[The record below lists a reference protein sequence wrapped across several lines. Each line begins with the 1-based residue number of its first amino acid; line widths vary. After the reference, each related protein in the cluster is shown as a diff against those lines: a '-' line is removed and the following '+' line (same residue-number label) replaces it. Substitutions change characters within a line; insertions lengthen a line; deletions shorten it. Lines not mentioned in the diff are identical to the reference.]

1 MKRLFLATLLALFT
15 LSQATIQAKIT
26 HLLPKPQKVTE
37 QTGAAPFALG
47 RNVTINYTNGAQQ
60 CALLEEFF
68 TSNGCTITTNGTP
81 VNVTLVEKID
91 GAYDYALTGY
101 ENEAY
106 TIEVTENSIN
116 ITAVTAIG
124 IIRAAQTLTQLAEG
138 YEAGS
143 AAIEAVNIT
152 DWPAFKLRGYMH
164 DVGRSFIPADE
175 LIKQIELLSRF
186 KVNTFHWHLT

>member
-1 MKRLFLATLLALFT
+1 MKRLFLATMLALFT

-91 GAYDYALTGY
+91 GAYDYKLTGY

-106 TIEVTENSIN
+106 TIEVTEVKQASGKTGYYIYGA
-116 ITAVTAIG
+116 TVTLNAN
-124 IIRAAQTLTQLAEG
+124 ATG
-138 YEAGS
+138 Y
-143 AAIEAVNIT
+143 
-152 DWPAFKLRGYMH
+152 R
-164 DVGRSFIPADE
+164 
-175 LIKQIELLSRF
+175 
-186 KVNTFHWHLT
+186 